1 MKAIIKNHFLSDKQI
16 SEAVD
21 RSTAIAELSPSG
33 YFLQANENFVKIFG
47 LTQEEIIGKHHSLV
61 VSPQMKESSQYK
73 SFWNDLS
80 QGRYVSGEFERRDRL
95 GQTKWINGS
104 YNPVLRDGKVH
115 SIIKF
120 ATDITEQKN
129 LSLNLEQQYKAINK
143 SNAVAVFDVEGNI
156 LDANQNF
163 CSIFSYEVEEIV
175 NKHHSIFVP
184 LQDQNEEYQNFW
196 NDLKRG
202 VFRTGEYK
210 RLTRTGREVWIR
222 GSYNPIMDSTGKVY
236 KIMKFA
242 LNVTQEKELFHSYA
256 SQLTAINRSNAIAEF
271 SVDGIITYANDNFLN
286 IFSYTAQ
293 EIIGKHHSMLLP
305 PGESE
310 SKEYKEFWKNL
321 RGGQFLR
328 GEFKRKSRI
337 DKEVWVRGSYNPII
351 CENGKVEKII
361 KFALDV
367 TEQKKLEEA
376 LNHDKLI
383 IANQSKL
390 AALGQMAAG
399 VAHEVNN
406 PLTVIR
412 LKIEDVIDYFNEGSV
427 ESHRDEI
434 LKELNGVYK
443 STDRIT
449 NIIQSLKKYSKNED
463 NQESF
468 APVDLRYVLNN
479 VLDFSKNTLSKSQVK
494 ININF
499 EQMVVLGEET
509 SLAQVFINLI
519 NNSLQALEKAEKG
532 QDKKIEISSFV
543 DDHHCYLRFCDSGP
557 GIKEEVS
564 SMIFNPF
571 FTTKGPHGTG
581 LGLSLCSQIMK
592 AHEGTITHEPSLS
605 KSCFLLKFPLK
616 IKQQMDKAS

>member
-1 MKAIIKNHFLSDKQI
+1 MKTLIKNHFLSDQQI

-21 RSTAIAELSPSG
+21 RSTAIAELSPTG

-61 VSPQMKESSQYK
+61 VSEQMKESALYK
-73 SFWNDLS
+73 AFWNDLS
-80 QGRYVSGEFERRDRL
+80 QGRFVSGEFERQDRL

-120 ATDITEQKN
+120 ATDITQQKN

-143 SNAVAVFDVEGNI
+143 SNAVAVFDVDGKI

-163 CSIFSYEVEEIV
+163 CSIFSYEVEEII
-175 NKHHSIFVP
+175 NQHHSIFVP
-184 LQDQNEEYQNFW
+184 LADQNEEYQNFW
-196 NDLKRG
+196 SDLKRG

-210 RLTRTGREVWIR
+210 RLTRTGKEVWIR

-236 KIMKFA
+236 KVMKFA
-242 LNVTQEKELFHSYA
+242 LNVTKEKELFHSYA

-293 EIIGKHHSMLLP
+293 EIIGKHHSILLP
-305 PGESE
+305 PGEND
-310 SKEYKEFWKNL
+310 SKDYQDFWKSL
-321 RGGQFLR
+321 REGQFLR
-328 GEFKRKSRI
+328 GEFKRKSRV

-351 CENGKVEKII
+351 CANGKVEKII

-376 LNHDKLI
+376 LHQDKLI

-412 LKIEDVIDYFNEGSV
+412 LKIEDVLDYLNEDTV
-427 ESHRDEI
+427 ESHKDEI
-434 LKELNGVYK
+434 LKELNDVYR

-463 NQESF
+463 SQESF
-468 APVDLRYVLNN
+468 APIDLRIILNN

-494 ININF
+494 INIHF
-499 EQMVVLGEET
+499 DSLIVQGEET

-519 NNSLQALEKAEKG
+519 NNSLQALEKVESH
-532 QDKKIEISSFV
+532 QDKKIEISSFY
-543 DDHHCYLRFCDSGP
+543 DEHSCYLRFCDSGP
-557 GIKEEVS
+557 GITEDVS

-592 AHEGTITHEPSLS
+592 AHEGSITFEPGIS
-605 KSCFLLKFPLK
+605 KSCFVLKFPLK
-616 IKQQMDKAS
+616 EKQRMERAS